1 MIVESQVKHLSKGLS
16 KEYVKTLPVGT
27 PLKGTY
33 RDGSGFLFKYVCI
46 SKTTGDI
53 CWTTACVAFDK
64 DNHIDIETSFL
75 GYKTGEAYRLTKF
88 ENLIVERMTNEELEK
103 YHDAIKSNRIEP
115 LGASDAEH
123 NKVES
128 LYEADIPLAKLE
140 KRDGVKEIQPKIVIP
155 DTPIIYN
162 PYEVAQT
169 HLTLPKYYT
178 DEEEQKYFKP
188 FCTKVLVCNG
198 DGVWTPAIFGCMSR
212 KMTERGIIQKSYTV
226 VGGNTYTHC
235 IPWKLNKELLGET
248 FTKLY

>member
-1 MIVESQVKHLSKGLS
+1 MIVQSQTKPSYNGLS
-16 KEYVKTLPVGT
+16 KEYVKILPVGT

-33 RDGSGFLFKYVCI
+33 KDGSGFLFKYVCI

-75 GYKTGEAYRLTKF
+75 GYKTGEAYRLTRF
-88 ENLIVERMTNEELEK
+88 ENLIVKRMTNEELEK
-103 YHDAIKSNRIEP
+103 YHDAIHTGRIEH
-115 LGASDAEH
+115 LSASDAEH
-123 NKVES
+123 NRIDVLK
-128 LYEADIPLAKLE
+128 EADIMFAKLE
-140 KRDGVKEIQPKIVIP
+140 KSDDIKTVSSIVIP
-155 DTPIIYN
+155 DKPIIYN

-169 HLTLPKYYT
+169 HPTLPKYYT

-198 DGVWTPAIFGCMSR
+198 DGMWKPAIFGCMSR
-212 KMTERGIIQKSYTV
+212 RMTERGIIHKSYTV

-235 IPWKLNKELLGET
+235 IPWKLNKELLGKT

>member
-1 MIVESQVKHLSKGLS
+1 MIVQSQTKLSYNGLS
-16 KEYVKTLPVGT
+16 KEYVKRLPVGT

-46 SKTTGDI
+46 SKTTDDI

-75 GYKTGEAYRLTKF
+75 GYKTGEAYRLTRF
-88 ENLIVERMTNEELEK
+88 ENMIVKRMTNEELEK
-103 YHDAIKSNRIEP
+103 YHDAIHTGRIEH
-115 LGASDAEH
+115 LSASDAEH
-123 NKVES
+123 NRIDVLK
-128 LYEADIPLAKLE
+128 EADIMFAKLE
-140 KRDGVKEIQPKIVIP
+140 KSDDIKTVSSIVIP
-155 DTPIIYN
+155 DKPIIYN
-162 PYEVAQT
+162 PYEVAQI
-169 HLTLPKYYT
+169 HPTLPKYYT

-198 DGVWTPAIFGCMSR
+198 DGMWTPAIFGCMSR
-212 KMTERGIIQKSYTV
+212 KMTERGIIRKSYTV